1 MSAAG
6 RETEGERHAVQIASD
21 LHASLPVNSHVAS
34 QASLT
39 RGEADPGLPDS
50 RPIVTSDPNS
60 AAKPHHHTSNRA
72 APSLRKSKSDPDSAA
87 SLRILNAVAEALNSS
102 PDVHQALERTLS
114 LVADLLGLHTGWVWL
129 IDPETRH
136 YYAAVEREL
145 PPYLQE
151 RVRMAGRRRCWCID
165 DFRDGELTPTNI
177 DVIECSR
184 LEPAFRGKS
193 AALASG
199 LRYHA
204 SIPLYFQDK
213 PLGIM
218 NLTGPEWRKLTPDEL
233 QLLAT
238 IAYQV
243 GIAIERAR
251 LAEDATR
258 LARAEERT
266 RLAREIHDTLA
277 QGLTAI
283 ALNIEGAMHRLE
295 KHPEQAR
302 ERLERAL
309 AMARENLEDARRSVL
324 DLRSAAGLEGKPL
337 AEALRGLAR
346 AFTSDT
352 GVPATVHAANVGQ
365 LPLRTELELYRIAQ
379 EALTNVRKHARAH
392 SVEVVLRRRGNT
404 LTLLVRD
411 DGQGFQRTPRLQR
424 SQDGGTGQGL
434 VGMRERARL
443 LEGRLQVSST
453 PGGGTRVLARVP
465 VGADR

>member
-1 MSAAG
+1 MDALARG
-6 RETEGERHAVQIASD
+6 QPQDG
-21 LHASLPVNSHVAS
+21 VNSD
-34 QASLT
+34 T
-39 RGEADPGLPDS
+39 
-50 RPIVTSDPNS
+50 
-60 AAKPHHHTSNRA
+60 
-72 APSLRKSKSDPDSAA
+72 DSAT
-87 SLRILNAVAEALNSS
+87 SLRIVNAVAEALNSS
-102 PDVHQALERTLS
+102 PDVRQALERTLS
-114 LVADLLGLHTGWVWL
+114 LVADMLGLKTGWVWL
-129 IDPETRH
+129 VDPGTRH
-136 YYAAVEREL
+136 FYAAAERAL

-151 RVRMAGRRRCWCID
+151 RVRMAGRRRCWCIE
-165 DFRDGELTPTNI
+165 DFRDGQLTPTNI

-184 LEPAFRGKS
+184 LEPAFRGRS
-193 AALASG
+193 AALAAG

-233 QLLAT
+233 QLLST

-283 ALNIEGAMHRLE
+283 ALNIEGAMHRLD
-295 KHPEQAR
+295 KHPDQAR

-309 AMARENLEDARRSVL
+309 AMARENLEDARQSVV
-324 DLRSAAGLEGKPL
+324 DLRDAAGLGGKPL
-337 AEALRGLAR
+337 AEALAGLAR

-352 GVPATVHAANVGQ
+352 GIPADVHAADVWT

-379 EALTNVRKHARAH
+379 EALTNVRKHAHARTVEISLKRRA
-392 SVEVVLRRRGNT
+392 NT
-404 LTLLVRD
+404 LTLTVRD
-411 DGQGFQRTPRLQR
+411 DGHGFEVKKRPAEPT
-424 SQDGGTGQGL
+424 GTSGQGL
-434 VGMRERARL
+434 IGMRERARL
-443 LEGRLQVSST
+443 LGGRLQVSSKGD
-453 PGGGTRVLARVP
+453 GGGTRVVARVP
-465 VGADR
+465 IEVEA